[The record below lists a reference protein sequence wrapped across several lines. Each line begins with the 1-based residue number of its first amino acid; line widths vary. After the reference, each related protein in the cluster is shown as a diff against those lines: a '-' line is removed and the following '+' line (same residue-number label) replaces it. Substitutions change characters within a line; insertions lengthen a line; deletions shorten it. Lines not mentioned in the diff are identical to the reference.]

1 MTGELNV
8 LFPVREV
15 ELNGRK
21 VEVREVR
28 ELPRLPTLLFMEKL
42 GGVIGCSGDLA
53 TELNAEV
60 RLVQLPAV
68 TADPS
73 SGTIPVGYW
82 VWNTTSGHLKRHAG
96 GYVWEGKVA

>member
-1 MTGELNV
+1 
-8 LFPVREV
+8 
-15 ELNGRK
+15 
-21 VEVREVR
+21 
-28 ELPRLPTLLFMEKL
+28 MEKL
-42 GGVIGCSGDLA
+42 GGLLGEFTEGNRGVITSEKLGSVIGRSGDLA

-96 GYVWEGKVA
+96 GYVWEIPLA